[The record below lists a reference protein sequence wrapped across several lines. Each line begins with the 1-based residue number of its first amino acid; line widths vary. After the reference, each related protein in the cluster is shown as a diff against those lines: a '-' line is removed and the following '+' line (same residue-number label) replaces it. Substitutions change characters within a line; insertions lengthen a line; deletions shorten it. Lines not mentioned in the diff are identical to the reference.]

1 MLYDLYVTASNK
13 NKRRINDSTSETK
26 IIILTI
32 LAPASIFMFAQ
43 AGKSDQAFSSSIF
56 SAIKTSNSCAIL
68 LFALWS
74 LIFSI
79 GGWHFFVDHK
89 TCGLKKFVTKNSF
102 AVYIMFLASI
112 ILSIIFLSSVLPS
125 IRI

>member
-1 MLYDLYVTASNK
+1 MTASNK
-13 NKRRINDSTSETK
+13 NKHRIINITSETK

-43 AGKSDQAFSSSIF
+43 AGKADQAFSSSIF
-56 SAIKTSNSCAIL
+56 SAIQTNESCAIL
-68 LFALWS
+68 LFAIWS

-79 GGWHFFVDHK
+79 GGWYFFVDHK
-89 TCGLKKFVTKNSF
+89 TFGLKKFVTKNTF

-112 ILSIIFLSSVLPS
+112 ILSIIFLSSVLPD